1 MNKQQLIT
9 RFALRS
15 LSATQLEISHVKLK
29 QSAVLLPLIERN
41 DEVFLLLTKRSAHL
55 RHHPG
60 QISFPGGK
68 HDKEDRD
75 LKMTALRETNEELGI
90 AINHVDIFGELPYHD
105 TITGFRIK
113 PYLGFVHHEFNINA
127 NDGEV
132 SEVIEVPIQAF
143 IANPTHF
150 VLPIVRPNV
159 SVNVY
164 FKPTQGHAIW
174 GATAAIIEQVRLLL
188 ED

>member
-9 RFALRS
+9 RFSLRT
-15 LSATQLEISHVKLK
+15 LTDTQLEIKHLPLK
-29 QSAVLLPLIERN
+29 QSAVLLAFIERN
-41 DEVFLLLTKRSAHL
+41 NELCLLLTKRSQHL

-68 HDKEDRD
+68 HDIEDD
-75 LKMTALRETNEELGI
+75 SLKTTAIRETQEELGI
-90 AINHVDIFGELPYHD
+90 NVDDIDLFGELPFHD

-113 PYLGFVHHEFNINA
+113 PYLGFVDHRVDIVA

-132 SEVIEVPIQAF
+132 SEVIEVPITSF
-143 IANPTHF
+143 LKNPSHF
-150 VLPIVRPNV
+150 VLPIVRPNLT
-159 SVNVY
+159 VNVY
-164 FKPTQGHAIW
+164 FKPSHGHAIW